1 MNQTGDRTKRVVD
14 LEAGETVPARSTPQ
28 EQLREQLLFQSQ
40 LLDSVR
46 ESLIAT
52 DLDGRVKYWGKG
64 AQALYGYRADE
75 VLGRLITM
83 IVRPHEAAEEID
95 RMRHARETG
104 SWRGEYRQ
112 LRKDGSSFWADT
124 LISLVT
130 DESGEPC
137 GFIGIDRDITD
148 RRGAQDKAQQLH
160 AQLAHVARVSTLGEM
175 AAGLAHELSQPMTV
189 ILSNARGC
197 LEAITEG
204 TDPQALV
211 GRLRSSAAAA
221 ERSAAII
228 QRLWS
233 LVSKGQS
240 QRSTVDLNELVNEI
254 LVLIGSELRQH
265 DVRMRCDLADGL
277 PPVEVDRIQIQQV
290 LLNLIRNACEAM
302 HDSCPEARRVTISTA
317 LNAAGQVR
325 VTVCDGGPGIP
336 DDGIEQV
343 FESFFT
349 TKPKGLGMGLTISRS
364 IIEAHGGRLTAERAE
379 GGGASI
385 AFTLPHRQPEADLIS
400 QP

>member
-1 MNQTGDRTKRVVD
+1 M
-14 LEAGETVPARSTPQ
+14 
-28 EQLREQLLFQSQ
+28 
-40 LLDSVR
+40 
-46 ESLIAT
+46 
-52 DLDGRVKYWGKG
+52 
-64 AQALYGYRADE
+64 
-75 VLGRLITM
+75 
-83 IVRPHEAAEEID
+83 
-95 RMRHARETG
+95 
-104 SWRGEYRQ
+104 
-112 LRKDGSSFWADT
+112 
-124 LISLVT
+124 
-130 DESGEPC
+130 
-137 GFIGIDRDITD
+137 
-148 RRGAQDKAQQLH
+148 
-160 AQLAHVARVSTLGEM
+160 
-175 AAGLAHELSQPMTV
+175 
-189 ILSNARGC
+189 
-197 LEAITEG
+197 
-204 TDPQALV
+204 LV
-211 GRLRSSAAAA
+211 GRLRASAAAA

-302 HDSCPEARRVTISTA
+302 HDSRPEARRVTISTA